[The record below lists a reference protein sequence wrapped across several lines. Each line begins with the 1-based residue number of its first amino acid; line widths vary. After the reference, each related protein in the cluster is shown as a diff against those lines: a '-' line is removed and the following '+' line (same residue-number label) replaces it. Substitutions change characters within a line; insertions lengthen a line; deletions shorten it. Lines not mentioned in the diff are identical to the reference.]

1 MIIQINQLSD
11 LISIV
16 YWRLLA
22 FTGRF
27 LKAFPDHS
35 SRVSQHLSVFYPLK
49 GAENGVYWASY
60 YYVIDG
66 KPVNGFPI
74 IPVKRG
80 GAKN

>member
-1 MIIQINQLSD
+1 MIIKIKPFSS
-11 LISIV
+11 LISMV

-27 LKAFPDHS
+27 LKAFPDQF

-49 GAENGVYWASY
+49 PAENGVYWVYY

-74 IPVKRG
+74 ILVKRG
-80 GAKN
+80 WEKF